1 MTWPVGKLNEIADVI
16 SGYAFKSNWFGEGT
30 AKVIRIGDLQ
40 NGNIDLEHAVTIDD
54 ELNKIKPQFKIQKG
68 DILMALSGATVGKI
82 AVADESAAGC
92 YLNQRVA
99 IVRSKK
105 PESLNYLKYVF
116 SGDYLSKLLLEAGG
130 AAQPNLSPKDL
141 ANMEIPFP
149 PLVEQKR
156 IAAILDKA
164 DAIRRKRQKAI
175 QLADDFLRAVFLE
188 MFGDPVTN
196 PKGWEVRPIKAGV
209 KSITSG
215 WSASGDNRP
224 CEDDELGVLKIS
236 AVTSGKF
243 IASENK
249 AVLVSEIPEG
259 KKLVFPKKGD
269 MLFSRA
275 NTRELVAAS
284 CIVPEDS
291 VNTFLPDKLWS
302 IKTDDSLLLP
312 EYFNHLLKIPGFK
325 DKLTSQATGSS
336 GSMLNISMGKFEQTE
351 CLYPPINLQAKFKEL
366 YWKLE
371 GILLSLGESNQMFD
385 MNFNSLSQKAFSG
398 RL

>member
-1 MTWPVGKLNEIADVI
+1 MVEAGEIMVRRGGSINPAKFPEEVFDLLSIPSYDKQEIEILAGSEIGSSKSIVAPGDV
-16 SGYAFKSNWFGEGT
+16 
-30 AKVIRIGDLQ
+30 L
-40 NGNIDLEHAVTIDD
+40 
-54 ELNKIKPQFKIQKG
+54 
-68 DILMALSGATVGKI
+68 
-82 AVADESAAGC
+82 
-92 YLNQRVA
+92 
-99 IVRSKK
+99 
-105 PESLNYLKYVF
+105 
-116 SGDYLSKLLLEAGG
+116 LSKIIPHIRRCWIVPENRGRKQIGSGEWIIFRDARFHPPFLKHFLMCDIFHAQFMNTVAGVG
-130 AAQPNLSPKDL
+130 GSLVRARPAEVERIK
-141 ANMEIPFP
+141 IPLP
-149 PLVEQKR
+149 PLAEQKR

-164 DAIRRKRQKAI
+164 DAIRRKRQQAI

-196 PKGWEVRPIKAGV
+196 PKGWEVRPIKAGI

-215 WSASGDNRP
+215 WSANGDNRP

-284 CIVPEDS
+284 CIVLEDS

-371 GILLSLGESNQMFD
+371 EILLSLVESNQMFD

-398 RL
+398 QL